1 MKLKELYDEGFLKTF
16 GPFKEKIGNIYMD
29 EKQHSIPVKEIID
42 ILGYHLEST
51 YDSSRLGE
59 CNDETKAIYINPL
72 SKKGIQNFY
81 IAHAIGHIVLQ
92 HNKKKEEILKWNNTS
107 QNDK

>member
-16 GPFKEKIGNIYMD
+16 GPFKEKIG
-29 EKQHSIPVKEIID
+29 
-42 ILGYHLEST
+42 ILGYHLEPT